1 MTNFPLRIFLPDGR
15 RRCGAIRARDWDA
28 VLRIA
33 ERQFPGAVVQP
44 LEGQVTIVP
53 SSSSVKVAS
62 VATCSRA

>member
-1 MTNFPLRIFLPDGR
+1 MTNFPVRLLLPDGR

-33 ERQFPGAVVQP
+33 QRQFPGATLQP

-53 SSSSVKVAS
+53 SSSAVKVAS
-62 VATCSRA
+62 VAACSRA